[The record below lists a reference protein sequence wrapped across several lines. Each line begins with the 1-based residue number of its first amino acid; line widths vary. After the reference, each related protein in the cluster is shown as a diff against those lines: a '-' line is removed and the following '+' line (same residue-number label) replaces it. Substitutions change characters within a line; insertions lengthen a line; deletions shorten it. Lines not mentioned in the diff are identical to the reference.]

1 MRGIYCF
8 EAVRAGETALETLP
22 MTKMLPHRSD
32 SAPARV
38 IAVTSGVGGAGKSCI
53 CTNLALALG
62 SNGHR
67 VCMLDTG
74 PEPSRSRALWVQTLD
89 ATFQDYV
96 YAGHSL
102 DQILAEGPVD
112 VGHVKAAQDIA
123 DFVHLE
129 PGRQARVM
137 AGLHEME
144 ARFDYLILDIAGYID
159 DAQVQF
165 LLAAPFTI
173 VTLTPEPSSVSS
185 AFSLLKLLKRF
196 YYDHPVFVIVNR
208 STSVRIDHEIFKEFK
223 RSTTKY
229 LQLDVGYLGSIPKD
243 PAFTNAKRKNMPLLL
258 NEPDSPASHCLF
270 GIADRLHRRLDNE
283 VAPGTRF
290 SAFFQKQM
298 GETKPFGHPGV
309 KRTSVESVS
318 APAPAGDQGEEDSEA
333 GEERLAL
340 ATASRYARILGPM
353 NS

>member
-1 MRGIYCF
+1 
-8 EAVRAGETALETLP
+8 
-22 MTKMLPHRSD
+22 
-32 SAPARV
+32 
-38 IAVTSGVGGAGKSCI
+38 
-53 CTNLALALG
+53 
-62 SNGHR
+62 
-67 VCMLDTG
+67 MLDTG

>member
-1 MRGIYCF
+1 
-8 EAVRAGETALETLP
+8 

-38 IAVTSGVGGAGKSCI
+38 IAVTSGVSGAGKSCI

-74 PEPSRSRALWVQTLD
+74 AEPPRNRELWVRTLD
-89 ATFQDYV
+89 ASFRDYI
-96 YAGHSL
+96 YAGHNL
-102 DQILAEGPVD
+102 DEILAEGPVD
-112 VGHVKAAQDIA
+112 VGHIKAAQNIA

-129 PGRQARVM
+129 PERQARVM

-159 DAQVQF
+159 DTQVQF

-173 VTLTPEPSSVSS
+173 ITLTPEPSSVSS

-196 YYDHPVFVIVNR
+196 YYDHPVFVIVNK
-208 STSVRIDHEIFKEFK
+208 SSLVHIDHAIFKEFK

-243 PAFTNAKRKNMPLLL
+243 PAFKNAKRKNMPLLL
-258 NEPDSPASHCLF
+258 NDPDSPASQRLF
-270 GIADRLHRRLDNE
+270 GIADRLHQRLDNE
-283 VAPGTRF
+283 VEPGTRF
-290 SAFFQKQM
+290 SAFFKKQM
-298 GETKPFGHPGV
+298 GETKPLGQTGV
-309 KRTSVESVS
+309 KQTTVESI
-318 APAPAGDQGEEDSEA
+318 PAPDLTRDQEKHSEA
-333 GEERLAL
+333 REELLAL
-340 ATASRYARILGPM
+340 ATASYYARILGPM